1 MWIRWLERRRLC
13 TELVSDSEAFLRGRY
28 VERLTERRKPVPVW
42 AWTNLLAHASEPE
55 LRAEACSS
63 GPAGRDEWYAARAD
77 LVAQLLSTTGPDRPV
92 DDVQA
97 AVLQPLELRL
107 ASRPT
112 VVGWD
117 RRMWSDTVRA
127 ALGTNRATRRT

>member
-1 MWIRWLERRRLC
+1 M
-13 TELVSDSEAFLRGRY
+13 SDSEAFLLGHY
-28 VERLTERRKPVPVW
+28 VERLADRREPVPVW

-55 LRAEACSS
+55 LRAAARSS
-63 GPAGRDEWYAARAD
+63 ELAGRDEWRAARAD
-77 LVAQLLSTTGPDRPV
+77 LVAQLLSTSGPDRLV
-92 DDVQA
+92 REVQV

-112 VVGWD
+112 VLRWD
-117 RRMWSDTVRA
+117 HRMWSDTVRA